1 MRRLKGGS
9 KQGHRLE
16 KGPSHL
22 AWCPPGPRTDQSHR
36 VTEPRETLLRLLV
49 RVGILALGKPDKQGS
64 SALGTPVCPG
74 SGPGGHSR
82 PTQGTELQAG
92 LTPDRRPRPG
102 VRAPAKMHVR
112 DRPVG
117 TLPISG
123 PGPAAPLTTAQ
134 FPTTMVRRVTW
145 RPDSSE
151 PHPPPFT
158 LGLAARLAHR
168 PAGEAHHGWEGLL
181 ASGRSQLSSTV
192 PRALKPSSR
201 SLSQATPPPACR
213 RPVPTGP
220 QQESPSSAHQLHLSV
235 VVLAP
240 TTDPY
245 LRWLL
250 LHFVTVGPA
259 GRLNTVTAWPSGE
272 EDSHRF

>member
-49 RVGILALGKPDKQGS
+49 RVGILALGKSDKQGS

-168 PAGEAHHGWEGLL
+168 PAGEAHHGWERPAGLGAIATVKYCPQGPETFL
-181 ASGRSQLSSTV
+181 KEPVASHTPTCLSEACPDWAPAGV
-192 PRALKPSSR
+192 PKLGPPAASVSRGTGPDHR
-201 SLSQATPPPACR
+201 SLSP
-213 RPVPTGP
+213 
-220 QQESPSSAHQLHLSV
+220 
-235 VVLAP
+235 LAAFALC
-240 TTDPY
+240 DS
-245 LRWLL
+245 R
-250 LHFVTVGPA
+250 A
-259 GRLNTVTAWPSGE
+259 GRQAEHSYCLALGG
-272 EDSHRF
+272 RG